1 MKDEYIKLEEAVE
14 KFIAVNARSFD
25 TDQIVYLLNKLPKYE
40 MPDCNNCTYK
50 KTQEYDAIAF
60 DMNDFFSIVDDGKIT
75 VMRRGKGRVTVER
88 PAIEMETTICSYGEG
103 RDE

>member
-40 MPDCNNCTYK
+40 MPK
-50 KTQEYDAIAF
+50 AQEYDEIVF

-75 VMRRGKGRVTVER
+75 VMRRGKGRVTVEH
-88 PAIEMETTICSYGEG
+88 PAMRMETTICSYGEG